1 MNPQQRSG
9 SLRKGRSRVLLH
21 VRKHLVAAAALSLLS
36 SGCYQVQWKLDI
48 ITDEIHFRSVQDYP
62 ESLWTFYRVLRTYQ
76 ALARLFEAD
85 RNTDSPMLVEYGS
98 KRDFPRE
105 FEVFLPEEST
115 PTDVASAAPDSGGEA
130 PGEHAA
136 TLEEKVAAIYEISR
150 LLFATE
156 FPDHGWKPWLRE
168 GLATYL
174 QYGSVVAEK
183 RRFDLPDL
191 GEFLSLTRSAAAAA
205 VPAAGDVFRAS
216 SPAFEGPERAEY
228 LYRAALIVGF
238 HISRST
244 DRGFRGALEAL
255 VRFSRDDLR
264 RLEEEALRAARGQV

>member
-1 MNPQQRSG
+1 
-9 SLRKGRSRVLLH
+9 VA
-21 VRKHLVAAAALSLLS
+21 VAALALLL

-48 ITDEIHFRSVQDYP
+48 VTDEIHFRSVQDYP

-76 ALARLFEAD
+76 ALVRLFGAEGNA
-85 RNTDSPMLVEYGS
+85 DSPMLVEYGS

-105 FEVFLPEEST
+105 FKVFLPEESDSAAA
-115 PTDVASAAPDSGGEA
+115 PSAAPGSEGDAPQEHEA
-130 PGEHAA
+130 S
-136 TLEEKVAAIYEISR
+136 LEEKVAAIYEISR

-174 QYGSVVAEK
+174 QYGRVVAEK
-183 RRFDLPDL
+183 RRFDLPDFD
-191 GEFLSLTRSAAAAA
+191 EFLGLTRSAAVA
-205 VPAAGDVFRAS
+205 VTPAEGEVFRAS
-216 SPAFEGPERAEY
+216 RAAFEGPERVEY

-244 DRGFRGALEAL
+244 DAGFRGALEAL
-255 VRFSRDDLR
+255 VRLSRDDLK
-264 RLEEEALRAARGQV
+264 RLEEEALQAARGQV